1 MQRLLWS
8 NLFCFKIKVTVLVAQ
23 LCPIFCDPVDCS
35 PPDSYVHGTLQAR
48 ILKWVAVQFSR
59 GSSWPKDQTW
69 VSCIAGR
76 FFTIWATR
84 EALILLINRSLKTL
98 KFYNNEWHYMQRN
111 VLISQVKINTLL
123 SWEESISSI
132 VLVVALLFNNLCTSS
147 LFKNNIQIINTQI
160 T

>member
-1 MQRLLWS
+1 MS
-8 NLFCFKIKVTVLVAQ
+8 ITV
-23 LCPIFCDPVDCS
+23 
-35 PPDSYVHGTLQAR
+35 
-48 ILKWVAVQFSR
+48 
-59 GSSWPKDQTW
+59 
-69 VSCIAGR
+69 
-76 FFTIWATR
+76 
-84 EALILLINRSLKTL
+84 TL

-123 SWEESISSI
+123 SGEESISSI